1 MKLYYYI
8 SGIKEILYFTHL
20 FLMPGLTSTIL
31 SELATT
37 LIATSPAPASFF
49 FKKLLTLFSI
59 YVPSFVTGNLFAL
72 NLLSFRFADFF
83 LRQLS
88 QTNLKKQ
95 YILLFHVGLYSTYS
109 TQALM
114 WA

>member
-1 MKLYYYI
+1 
-8 SGIKEILYFTHL
+8 
-20 FLMPGLTSTIL
+20 MPGLTSTIL

-95 YILLFHVGLYSTYS
+95 YILLFNVGSYSTNS

-114 WA
+114 WAYEVT

>member
-1 MKLYYYI
+1 
-8 SGIKEILYFTHL
+8 
-20 FLMPGLTSTIL
+20 MPGLTSTIL

-59 YVPSFVTGNLFAL
+59 YVPSLVTGNLFAL

-88 QTNLKKQ
+88 QTNLKQ
-95 YILLFHVGLYSTYS
+95 YILLFNMGLFSNYS

-114 WA
+114 WAYEVT